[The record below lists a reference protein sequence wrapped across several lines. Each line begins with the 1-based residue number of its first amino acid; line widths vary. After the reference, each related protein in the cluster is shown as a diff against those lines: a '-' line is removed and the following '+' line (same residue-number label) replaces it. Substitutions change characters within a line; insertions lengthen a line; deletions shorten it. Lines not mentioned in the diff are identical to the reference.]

1 MEWLNGL
8 SNSEPDTHVCL
19 VSHNNRNFVSKALEM
34 NLTHFRV
41 NMPSCIHF
49 FDSLD
54 IMKKIQQISKFF
66 YFQILYLGFC
76 ANGK

>member
-8 SNSEPDTHVCL
+8 SNSEPDTYVCL

-34 NLTHFRV
+34 NLTHFRI
-41 NMPSCIHF
+41 NMPSCIRF

-54 IMKKIQQISKFF
+54 IMKKFQQISK
-66 YFQILYLGFC
+66 YVLYRVFHI
-76 ANGK
+76 